1 MRRLGAAAVVLLLA
15 GCPGGAPEE
24 TASTPK
30 PSPGITL
37 EGAHLTENRDG
48 QKIWD
53 LNAAKVAYR
62 TDVRVAELSGVTTH
76 FYEKGRVV
84 STGKA
89 PKATFNLG
97 DRELRLESGIQ
108 VLAENGHAGFSAD
121 EVSVKPDPGRLVA
134 SGQVTFFRGENKLVA
149 HRLVADRDL
158 KRVELGDGVH
168 GRFSLAPQGTPVL
181 PLPSQGI

>member
-1 MRRLGAAAVVLLLA
+1 LAIVLLLA
-15 GCPGGAPEE
+15 GCPGGQPEE
-24 TASTPK
+24 TASSAK

-37 EGAHLTENRDG
+37 EGAQLTETRDG

-53 LNAAKVAYR
+53 LKAAHVAYR

-76 FYEKGRVV
+76 FYEKGKVV

-97 DRELRLESGIQ
+97 DRELRLEDGIE
-108 VLAENGHAGFSAD
+108 VRAEGGHAGFSAD

-134 SGQVTFFRGENKLVA
+134 SGRVTFFRGDNRLVA
-149 HRLVADRDL
+149 NQLVADRSL
-158 KRVELGDGVH
+158 KRVELSAGVR